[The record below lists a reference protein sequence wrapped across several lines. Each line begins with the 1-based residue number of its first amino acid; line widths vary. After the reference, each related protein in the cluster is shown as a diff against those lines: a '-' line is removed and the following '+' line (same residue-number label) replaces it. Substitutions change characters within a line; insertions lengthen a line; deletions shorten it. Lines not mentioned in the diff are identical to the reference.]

1 MRRSGLARGAGREH
15 SSSSPLVG
23 SLFASWCLLGGGTE
37 VSTWSLPLTGGAIL
51 GDTEMPQLPGKA
63 HAWGRMSQGLMAGPP
78 TASRDCQEGPGKP
91 EEGAVR
97 GCRGAGS
104 RQRCVCRL
112 FSCLRLLS
120 QGEC

>member
-63 HAWGRMSQGLMAGPP
+63 HAWGAHVPGPDGRASDSQPRL
-78 TASRDCQEGPGKP
+78 PGRAR
-91 EEGAVR
+91 EA
-97 GCRGAGS
+97 
-104 RQRCVCRL
+104 
-112 FSCLRLLS
+112 
-120 QGEC
+120 